1 MAETAAQRVLPRERA
16 AGDLWLLGISLAL
29 LGAGLIM
36 VLSASSVYSLQTTK
50 STYNIFFHQ
59 VGYAMLGLIGLVVA
73 SRIDYHRLRDWALLG
88 FAVTILLLL
97 AVMVPH
103 VGASAYGATR
113 WIEIPVLKFQLQ
125 PSEVAK
131 LTVAVFLASWM
142 SKRTR
147 SLDSFT
153 DGFLPYAV
161 LMGVVV
167 GLLILQKD
175 LGTLIVTTVMM
186 IAIYYAGGGRMRYLV
201 LLGTAAL
208 GAMGAL
214 VAVEPY
220 RVGRVTTFLHPFSDP
235 TDKTLQ
241 AYQGLVA
248 LGSGGLTGV
257 GLGHS
262 IEKYQWL
269 PEAPTDFIFA
279 IIGEETGL
287 IGATLIIAGF
297 VFFTIRGFRTA
308 MRAPDRFGVTLAA
321 AITTWIAVQAFINI
335 GVVTASLPVT
345 GVPLPFISYGGTALV
360 MTLVGVG
367 VLLNISAQGSRPS
380 LSGERR
386 GHAAAH
392 RGRGD
397 RGTRVPGAR
406 DRTGT
411 PS

>member
-1 MAETAAQRVLPRERA
+1 M
-16 AGDLWLLGISLAL
+16 
-29 LGAGLIM
+29 
-36 VLSASSVYSLQTTK
+36 
-50 STYNIFFHQ
+50 
-59 VGYAMLGLIGLVVA
+59 
-73 SRIDYHRLRDWALLG
+73 
-88 FAVTILLLL
+88 
-97 AVMVPH
+97 
-103 VGASAYGATR
+103 
-113 WIEIPVLKFQLQ
+113 
-125 PSEVAK
+125 AK
-131 LTVAVFLASWM
+131 LTVAVFMASWM

-147 SLDSFT
+147 SLDSFV

-161 LMGVVV
+161 LMAVVV

-186 IAIYYAGGGRMRYLV
+186 VAIYYAGGGRMRYLA
-201 LLGTAAL
+201 LLGLAAL

-220 RVGRVTTFLHPFSDP
+220 RVGRVTTFLNPFSDP
-235 TDKTLQ
+235 SNKTLQ

-287 IGATLIIAGF
+287 IGASLIILGF
-297 VFFTIRGFRTA
+297 VFFAIRGFRVA
-308 MRAPDRFGVTLAA
+308 MRAPDRFGVALGRDYHLDRGAGLRQHRRGHRVAA
-321 AITTWIAVQAFINI
+321 
-335 GVVTASLPVT
+335 GDRS
-345 GVPLPFISYGGTALV
+345 PLPFISYGGTALV
-360 MTLVGVG
+360 MTLIGVG
-367 VLLNISAQGSRPS
+367 VLLNISAQGTRPS
-380 LSGERR
+380 LSGQRR

-397 RGTRVPGAR
+397 GGPRVSGTR
-406 DRTGT
+406 DRTGV
-411 PS
+411 SS

>member
-1 MAETAAQRVLPRERA
+1 MAETAVPHVLPRERA
-16 AGDLWLLGISLAL
+16 AGDLWLLGIALAL

-36 VLSASSVYSLQTTK
+36 VLSASDAYSLETTG
-50 STYNIFFHQ
+50 STFSVFFHQ
-59 VGYAMLGLIGLVVA
+59 VGYATLGLIGLVIA
-73 SRIDYHRLRDWALLG
+73 SRIDYHRLRHWALPG
-88 FAVTILLLL
+88 FVVTVILML
-97 AVMVPH
+97 AVLVPH

-113 WIEIPVLKFQLQ
+113 WLNIPGIPIQLQ

-131 LTVAVFLASWM
+131 LTVAVFMASWM

-147 SLDSFT
+147 SLDSFV

-161 LMGVVV
+161 LMAVVV

-186 IAIYYAGGGRMRYLV
+186 VAIYYAGGGRMRYLA
-201 LLGTAAL
+201 LLGLAAL

-220 RVGRVTTFLHPFSDP
+220 RVGRVTTFLNPFSDP
-235 TDKTLQ
+235 SNKTLQ

-287 IGATLIIAGF
+287 IGASLIILGF
-297 VFFTIRGFRTA
+297 VFFTIRGFRVA
-308 MRAPDRFGVTLAA
+308 MRAPDRFGVALGAG
-321 AITTWIAVQAFINI
+321 ITTWIAVQAFINI

-360 MTLVGVG
+360 MTLIGVG
-367 VLLNISAQGSRPS
+367 VLLNISAQGTRPS
-380 LSGERR
+380 LSGQRR

-397 RGTRVPGAR
+397 GGPRVSGTR
-406 DRTGT
+406 DRTGV
-411 PS
+411 SS